1 MGPCRRVV
9 LASNRDTTGFDGF
22 ALGLKGNGALVGE
35 GTPMSNLFL
44 SLVDRMGAK
53 AERIGDS
60 NGKFEKIS

>member
-1 MGPCRRVV
+1 MGPCRRVA

-22 ALGLKGNGALVGE
+22 ALGLKSNGALLDE
-35 GTPMSNLFL
+35 GTSMTNLFL
-44 SLVDRMGAK
+44 LLVDRMGAK